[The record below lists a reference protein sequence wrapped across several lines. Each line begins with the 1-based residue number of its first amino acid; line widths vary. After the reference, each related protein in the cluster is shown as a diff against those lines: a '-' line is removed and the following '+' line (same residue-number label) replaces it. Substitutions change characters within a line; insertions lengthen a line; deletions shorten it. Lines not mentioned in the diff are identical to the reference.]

1 MAEVDTSSN
10 RLDGKFR
17 WRHIGSS
24 SRTIE
29 GNLTKCEIVCMVT
42 IELWRGVIDVVVDY
56 ADLE

>member
-24 SRTIE
+24 SRTID
-29 GNLTKCEIVCMVT
+29 GNLTKCEIVCMVN
-42 IELWRGVIDVVVDY
+42 IEL
-56 ADLE
+56 